1 MPLPRTIRDLFDWK
15 TGFLNDKITAIN
27 NEIAADNA
35 KMARLRR
42 MKDTDSQIEG
52 LENRNE
58 RLEQEKKEIEDEL
71 DRFNRGKDGKKY
83 NMAKRN
89 IGNEINRLHRAGK
102 RADLAA
108 ADILVGI
115 EKAATE
121 AVADGALDN

>member
-1 MPLPRTIRDLFDWK
+1 VPLPRTIRNLFDWK

-35 KMARLRR
+35 KIARLRR

-52 LENRNE
+52 LENRNA
-58 RLEQEKKEIEDEL
+58 RLEQEKKELEDEL

-83 NMAKRN
+83 SMAKRN

-108 ADILVGI
+108 ADILVDI

-121 AVADGALDN
+121 AVSDGALDN